1 MTRPVR
7 APTQPVESTFRFA
20 GERLAAHW
28 KVLHAGD
35 LEPWPDAQRSRL
47 LQNLPGAEAGDPAR
61 LVVALQDAW
70 RAYHEGDF
78 AGAHARGL
86 MLGLAGAGVALRAAC
101 AEARYR
107 GVDAS
112 ARHAQLA
119 ALLPVAEALRNA
131 LPEEP
136 NSHFRLA
143 QVLGDLLENQDAQ
156 VRPDEAV
163 LQSQHA
169 ALRHALRLAPRHGE
183 AQLALGVFHAH
194 AIARLGAI
202 GARMS
207 CAASAT
213 AAEHHLELARRLLPS
228 HPRVWLET
236 GHALQLLSGIRQ
248 GSAVTEAFRR
258 AAKMTPRD
266 AASALD
272 ADWARAQLR

>member
-1 MTRPVR
+1 MTRSAR
-7 APTQPVESTFRFA
+7 ATVQPSEPTFRFA
-20 GERLAAHW
+20 GEQLAAHW

-35 LEPWPDAQRSRL
+35 LEPWPDVQRARL
-47 LQNLPGAEAGDPAR
+47 LQNLSGAGAGDPVQLA
-61 LVVALQDAW
+61 VALQDAW

-86 MLGLAGAGVALRAAC
+86 GLGLAGAGVALRAAC

-107 GVDAS
+107 GGDAS

-131 LPEEP
+131 LPDEP

-143 QVLGDLLENQDAQ
+143 LVLADLLENRDTRA
-156 VRPDEAV
+156 RPDETE
-163 LQSQHA
+163 LQSQHS
-169 ALRHALRLAPRHGE
+169 ALQRALRLAPRHGE
-183 AQLALGVFHAH
+183 AQLALGVFHAN

-202 GARMS
+202 GARVA

-213 AAEHHLELARRLLPS
+213 AAEHHLELARRLLPGC
-228 HPRVWLET
+228 PRVWLET
-236 GHALQLLSGIRQ
+236 GRALRLLSGIHQ
-248 GSAVTEAFRR
+248 GGAISEAFRR

-266 AASALD
+266 AAAALD
-272 ADWARAQLR
+272 VDWARAQLR